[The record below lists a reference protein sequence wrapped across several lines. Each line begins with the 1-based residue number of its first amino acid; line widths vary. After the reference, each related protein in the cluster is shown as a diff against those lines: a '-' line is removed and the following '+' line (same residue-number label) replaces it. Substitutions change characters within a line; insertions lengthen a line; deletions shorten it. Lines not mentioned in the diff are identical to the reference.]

1 MLIPSKLICSYRLQN
16 SIQRDRLNQLL
27 DKAELYPL
35 VLINAPAG
43 YGKTTLISQ
52 WVANQ
57 KNIGWY
63 SLDEGDNE
71 AERFATYFSAAL
83 YRAIRAEQPVGDE
96 DSFNLQGNLL
106 SSLNQLLVK
115 ISDVDIKERFYLII
129 DDYHLIENEEIHD
142 ALKYWIKHQPGNM
155 TLILISRSVP
165 PLGIAGLR
173 VQEQLL
179 EIDVHQLPFNHQESI
194 AFFHSRLGTELAE
207 KDIISL
213 CDEVEGWPTALQLI
227 SLSAKQTTSNTRH
240 MPSSPLQDTAKRL
253 AKSNNFHINEYLNDE
268 VLARVDKDTR
278 IFVLQCSILRSM
290 NEMLVQQV
298 TGLANGRKTLE
309 ELEKQGLFI
318 QQMEQVN
325 SEDSWWRFHPLFA
338 SFLSHCRQTE
348 LSEHLDELH
357 QRAAQAWLKLGY
369 VTEALYH
376 AMQLTE
382 TAELLSILQ
391 QHAWTLFHQGE
402 LKLLEE
408 SLNRID
414 YLSLTLN
421 PNLVLLKAWLVQS
434 QHRHAEVNGI
444 FSHFERALVENNI
457 QLSKENQAEFDVLR
471 AQVAINAG
479 DENTALALASKAL
492 ADLPESF
499 YYAHI
504 VATSI
509 IGEAHHCH
517 GNLNEALAM
526 LQHAEKMA
534 RQHHTYHNVLW
545 SLLQQSE
552 ILMAQGFLQAA
563 YDMLDKASLFVKENH
578 LQKVP
583 MYEFLLRLKGR
594 ILWEWYNLDK
604 AEAMANAGMAVLN
617 KPEDR
622 LQCLVLLSKISLVRG
637 DLDNASRLLRDAD
650 QLQSTHRHHFD
661 WQANA
666 DQAKLFLWQM
676 TNDAEAAQTWLVQS
690 KRPTT
695 DKNHFTQVQ
704 WRNIVRA
711 QMLTGQFTEA
721 KQILDKLI
729 STTKQLQL
737 TSDLNRA
744 LILRNR
750 WYFLQEQKEA
760 AQKDLIEAFRLTR
773 QTNFISAFVIE
784 GESMAQQIRHLLQ
797 LNVLDELALHKA
809 QFILRNINQYYRHKF
824 AHFDEQFVTNLLQ
837 NPKVPELLK
846 ISPLTQREWQVL
858 GLIYSGYSNEQIS
871 DELQVA
877 TTTIKTH
884 IRNLYQK
891 IGVTNRS
898 EAIGYT
904 RDLLKLMGYS

>member
-16 SIQRDRLNQLL
+16 SIQRERLTKLL
-27 DKAELYPL
+27 DKGHQYPL

-52 WVANQ
+52 WAANQ
-57 KNIGWY
+57 SNIGWY
-63 SLDEGDNE
+63 SLDESDNK
-71 AERFATYFSAAL
+71 AERFADYFSAAL
-83 YRAIRAEQPVGDE
+83 HRAISAELPESEGE
-96 DSFNLQGNLL
+96 TFNLQANLL
-106 SSLNQLLVK
+106 SSMNQLLVK
-115 ISDVDIKERFYLII
+115 IAKFTPHFYLII

-142 ALKYWIKHQPGNM
+142 ALKYWIKHQPENM
-155 TLILISRSVP
+155 TLVLISRSVP

-179 EIDVHQLPFNHQESI
+179 EIDVHQLSFTHQESI
-194 AFFHSRLGTELAE
+194 AFFHSRLGAELKE
-207 KDIISL
+207 NEIISL

-227 SLSAKQTTSNTRH
+227 SLSAKQSANKSSH
-240 MPSSPLQDTAKRL
+240 SPLQDTAKKL
-253 AKSNNFHINEYLNDE
+253 SKSNNFHINEYLNDE
-268 VLARVDKDTR
+268 VLNRVDQETR
-278 IFVLQCSILRSM
+278 LFALQCSILRSM
-290 NEMLVQQV
+290 NEELVRQV
-298 TGLANGRKTLE
+298 TGVGYSRKKLE
-309 ELEKQGLFI
+309 DLEKQGLFI
-318 QQMEQVN
+318 QQM
-325 SEDSWWRFHPLFA
+325 DSADNWWRFHPLFA
-338 SFLSHCRQTE
+338 SFLSHCCQTE
-348 LSEHLDELH
+348 FGEQTAELH

-369 VTEALYH
+369 TTEALYH
-376 AMQLTE
+376 AMQLSD
-382 TAELLSILQ
+382 TAPLLAILQ
-391 QHAWTLFHQGE
+391 KHGWSLFHQGE
-402 LKLLEE
+402 LELLEE
-408 SLNRID
+408 SLEHID
-414 YLSLTLN
+414 YTDLVTQ
-421 PNLVLLKAWLVQS
+421 PNLVLLKAWLAQS

-444 FSHFERALVENNI
+444 FAHFEKTLAANNI
-457 QLSKENQAEFDVLR
+457 QLTKENQAEFDVLR
-471 AQVAINAG
+471 AQVAINEG
-479 DENTALALASKAL
+479 DENTALSLASKAL
-492 ADLPESF
+492 TDLPEGF
-499 YYAHI
+499 YYEKI

-509 IGEAHHCH
+509 IGEAHHCY
-517 GNLNEALAM
+517 GNLNEALMM
-526 LQHAEKMA
+526 LQRAEKMA
-534 RQHHTYHNVLW
+534 RQHHTYHHILW

-563 YDMLDKASLFVKENH
+563 YDLLDKAGLLVKENH

-604 AEAMANAGMAVLN
+604 AEAMANAGMDVLS
-617 KPEDR
+617 KPEDK
-622 LQCLVLLSKISLVRG
+622 LQCLALLGKISLVRG
-637 DLDNASRLLRDAD
+637 DLDNASRLLREID
-650 QLQSTHRHHFD
+650 QLQNAHNYHHD
-661 WQANA
+661 WIANA
-666 DQAKLFLWQM
+666 DQARLFLWQM
-676 TNDAEAAQTWLVQS
+676 TNNVEAAQTWLIQS
-690 KRPTT
+690 KQPKT
-695 DKNHFTQVQ
+695 DTNHFSQVQ

-711 QMLTGQFTEA
+711 QMLVGQFVEA

-729 STTKQLQL
+729 GTAENLHF

-750 WYFLQEQKEA
+750 WYFLQGEKDA
-760 AQKDLIEAFRLTR
+760 AQADLIEALRLTR

-784 GESMAQQIRHLLQ
+784 GEGMAQQIRHLLQ

-824 AHFDEQFVTNLLQ
+824 AHFDEQFVTKLLQ
-837 NPKVPELLK
+837 NSQVPELLR

-891 IGVTNRS
+891 IGVANRS
-898 EAIGYT
+898 EAIIYT

>member
-16 SIQRDRLNQLL
+16 SIVRERLTRLL
-27 DKAELYPL
+27 DKAEQYPL
-35 VLINAPAG
+35 VLVNAPAG

-52 WVANQ
+52 WAAKQANV
-57 KNIGWY
+57 GWY
-63 SLDEGDNE
+63 SLDESDNKT
-71 AERFATYFSAAL
+71 ERFAAYFSAAL
-83 YRAIRAEQPVGDE
+83 HHAVGAEQQVIDE
-96 DSFNLQGNLL
+96 DSVNLQANLFA
-106 SSLNQLLVK
+106 SLNQLLVK
-115 ISDVDIKERFYLII
+115 IAQFKQHFYLII

-142 ALKYWIKHQPGNM
+142 ALKYWIKHQPENM

-179 EIDVHQLPFNHQESI
+179 EIDVHQLPFNHQESV
-194 AFFHSRLGTELAE
+194 AFFQSRLGSELAE

-227 SLSAKQTTSNTRH
+227 SLSAKQAMNKK
-240 MPSSPLQDTAKRL
+240 PDAVALPLQDTAKRL
-253 AKSNNFHINEYLNDE
+253 AKYNNFHINEYLNDE
-268 VLARVDKDTR
+268 VLNRVDPETR
-278 IFVLQCSILRSM
+278 LFVLRCSILRSM
-290 NEMLVQQV
+290 NEELVQQV
-298 TGLANGRKTLE
+298 TGLANSRRKLE
-309 ELEKQGLFI
+309 ELEKQGLFL
-318 QQMEQVN
+318 QQMD
-325 SEDSWWRFHPLFA
+325 SEDHWWRFHPLFA
-338 SFLSHCRQTE
+338 SFLSHCCESE
-348 LSEHLDELH
+348 LNAELDALH

-369 VTEALYH
+369 TTEALYH
-376 AMQLTE
+376 AMQLSDNT
-382 TAELLSILQ
+382 TLLHILQ
-391 QHAWTLFHQGE
+391 QNGWTLFHQGE

-408 SLNRID
+408 SLNSID
-414 YLSLTLN
+414 EKNLIQQ

-434 QHRHAEVNGI
+434 QHRHTEVNGI
-444 FSHFERALVENNI
+444 LAHFSTALS
-457 QLSKENQAEFDVLR
+457 QLSKEYQAEFDVLR
-471 AQVAINAG
+471 AQVAINQG
-479 DENTALALASKAL
+479 DENTALSLASKAL
-492 ADLPESF
+492 DELPESF
-499 YYAHI
+499 YYAQI

-509 IGEAHHCH
+509 IGEALHCH
-517 GNLNEALAM
+517 GNLTAALNM
-526 LQHAEKMA
+526 LQSVEKTA
-534 RQHHTYHNVLW
+534 RYYHTYHNILW
-545 SLLQQSE
+545 SMLQQSE

-563 YDMLDKASLFVKENH
+563 YDLLDKAGLFVKENH

-604 AEAMANAGMAVLN
+604 AEAMANAGMEVLH
-617 KPEDR
+617 KAEDK
-622 LQCLVLLSKISLVRG
+622 LQCLALLSKISLVRG
-637 DLDNASRLLRDAD
+637 DLDNASRLL
-650 QLQSTHRHHFD
+650 QEMEHLQQHNPHNYHYD
-661 WQANA
+661 WLANA

-676 TNDAEAAQTWLVQS
+676 TNNADAAQAWLIQS
-690 KRPTT
+690 KQPET

-711 QMLTGQFTEA
+711 QMLVGEFDAA
-721 KQILDKLI
+721 KQILDRLI
-729 STTKQLQL
+729 ATATELHL
-737 TSDLNRA
+737 TCDLNRV

-750 WYFLQEQKEA
+750 WYFLQDQKEA
-760 AQKDLIEAFRLTR
+760 AQQDLIEALRLTR

-784 GESMAQQIRHLLQ
+784 GEMMAQQIRQLLQ
-797 LNVLDELALHKA
+797 LNVLDELVLHKA

-824 AHFDEQFVTNLLQ
+824 AHFDEQFVAKLLQ
-837 NPKVPELLK
+837 NPQVPELLK

-891 IGVTNRS
+891 IGVANRN

>member
-16 SIQRDRLNQLL
+16 SIQRERLIQLL
-27 DKAELYPL
+27 DKAHLYPL
-35 VLINAPAG
+35 VLVNAPAG

-52 WVANQ
+52 WVAGQQNV
-57 KNIGWY
+57 GWY
-63 SLDEGDNE
+63 SLDESDNK
-71 AERFATYFSAAL
+71 AERFATYFGAAL
-83 YRAIRAEQPVGDE
+83 YRAIGAEPLPAE
-96 DSFNLQGNLL
+96 DIFTQANLL
-106 SSLNQLLVK
+106 SSFNQLLVK
-115 ISDVDIKERFYLII
+115 ASEFGEHFYLII

-142 ALKYWIKHQPGNM
+142 ALKYWIRHQPENM
-155 TLILISRSVP
+155 TLMLISRSLP

-179 EIDVHQLPFNHQESI
+179 EIDVHQLSFTHQESL
-194 AFFHSRLGTELAE
+194 AFFHSRLGNGLPERE
-207 KDIISL
+207 IITL
-213 CDEVEGWPTALQLI
+213 CNEVEGWPTALQLI
-227 SLSAKQTTSNTRH
+227 SLSAKQAMDKSGGVL
-240 MPSSPLQDTAKRL
+240 PLQEMEKRL
-253 AKSNNFHINEYLNDE
+253 AKLNNFHINEYLSDE
-268 VLARVDKDTR
+268 VLNHVDDETR
-278 IFVLQCSILRSM
+278 TFVLQCSILRSM
-290 NEMLVQQV
+290 NENLVKQV
-298 TGLANGRKTLE
+298 TGFANSRRKLE

-318 QQMEQVN
+318 QQMD
-325 SEDSWWRFHPLFA
+325 SEDNWWRFHPLFA
-338 SFLSHCRQTE
+338 SFLAHCCELELTE
-348 LSEHLDELH
+348 QLEELH
-357 QRAAQAWLKLGY
+357 RRAAQAWLKLGY
-369 VTEALYH
+369 LTEALYH
-376 AMQLTE
+376 AMQLTDIS
-382 TAELLSILQ
+382 TLLMILQ

-408 SLNRID
+408 SLNHID
-414 YLSLTLN
+414 YADLIRH

-434 QHRHAEVNGI
+434 QHRHAEVDGI
-444 FSHFERALVENNI
+444 FTRFRQALADNNI
-457 QLSKENQAEFDVLR
+457 QLSKENQAEFDVLK
-471 AQVAINAG
+471 AQVAINRG
-479 DENTALALASKAL
+479 DENTAFSLASKAL
-492 ADLPESF
+492 DDLPESF
-499 YYAHI
+499 YYARI

-509 IGEAHHCH
+509 IGEAYHCY
-517 GNLNEALAM
+517 GNLNEALVM
-526 LQHAEKMA
+526 LQRAEKMA
-534 RQHHTYHNVLW
+534 RQHHTYHNILW

-617 KPEDR
+617 EAKDR
-622 LQCLVLLSKISLVRG
+622 LQCIALLSKISLVRG
-637 DLDNASRLLRDAD
+637 DLDNASRLLREAE
-650 QLQSTHRHHFD
+650 QLQNTYNYHHD
-661 WQANA
+661 WLANA

-676 TNDAEAAQTWLVQS
+676 TNDVEAARNWLIQNPS
-690 KRPTT
+690 PTT
-695 DKNHFTQVQ
+695 DRNHFTQVQ

-711 QMLTGQFTEA
+711 QMLVGQFDEA

-729 STTKQLQL
+729 ATAEECHF

-750 WYFLQEQKEA
+750 WYFLQDDKSS
-760 AQKDLIEAFRLTR
+760 AQKDLIEALRLAR

-824 AHFDEQFVTNLLQ
+824 AHFDEQFVSKLLA
-837 NPKVPELLK
+837 NPQVPELLK

-891 IGVTNRS
+891 IGVMNCS
-898 EAIGYT
+898 EAIAYT
-904 RDLLKLMGYS
+904 RDLLTLMGYS